1 MPAPLYMDAVITP
14 NRSLPRAGFY
24 WLIGILVASNLIMA
38 AFFVAMGALPVPVF
52 LGLDVLGVF
61 IAFRVSY
68 ARGRLAE
75 RVRVS
80 AEEVQVA
87 YETQGRSRTVWR
99 SPTAFTAVAVERAG
113 QHEARV
119 RLRLS
124 GQRLT
129 VARALSPKERGEF
142 ADALERAIQKARAER
157 YETRDPAVSGA

>member
-75 RVRVS
+75 RVCV
-80 AEEVQVA
+80 
-87 YETQGRSRTVWR
+87 
-99 SPTAFTAVAVERAG
+99 
-113 QHEARV
+113 
-119 RLRLS
+119 
-124 GQRLT
+124 
-129 VARALSPKERGEF
+129 
-142 ADALERAIQKARAER
+142 
-157 YETRDPAVSGA
+157 

>member
-1 MPAPLYMDAVITP
+1 MPAALYMDAVITP
-14 NRSLPRAGFY
+14 NRSLPRVGFY
-24 WLIGILVASNLIMA
+24 WLIGLLVASNLIMA
-38 AFFVAMGALPVPVF
+38 IVFVAMGALPVPVF
-52 LGLDVLGVF
+52 LGLDVLGVL

-80 AEEVQVA
+80 AEEVQVV
-87 YETQGRSRTVWR
+87 YETQGGSRTVWR
-99 SPTAFTAVAVERAG
+99 SPTAFTAVAVEQAG

-129 VARALSPKERGEF
+129 VARALSPKERGDF
-142 ADALERAIQKARAER
+142 AAALERAIQEARAER
-157 YETRDPAVSGA
+157 Y